1 MKCFG
6 TRAANPDGSFGDYVW
21 QTYADVNVCYEEI
34 ARGCKAL
41 RLLEPAEGI
50 NEDGREWA
58 FCGIWAKNRWE
69 WHTTLLSAMVCKA
82 TVIGLYDSMGD
93 ASVDYC
99 LK

>member
-1 MKCFG
+1 MNLL
-6 TRAANPDGSFGDYVW
+6 NPIDGID
-21 QTYADVNVCYEEI
+21 
-34 ARGCKAL
+34 
-41 RLLEPAEGI
+41 
-50 NEDGREWA
+50 EDGKQWSFA
-58 FCGIWAKNRWE
+58 AIWSKNRWE